1 MVKKGNGPDLR
12 DRCGQLQVSVQVGN
26 ALKMYLLSL
35 LDYSAYGR
43 PGERVVKKGNGPD
56 LRDRLRDRCVCF
68 RYLYRLG
75 MR

>member
-26 ALKMYLLSL
+26 ALKLYLLSL

-43 PGERVVKKGNGPD
+43 STMV
-56 LRDRLRDRCVCF
+56 
-68 RYLYRLG
+68 
-75 MR
+75 

>member
-43 PGERVVKKGNGPD
+43 STMVVMVDSRED
-56 LRDRLRDRCVCF
+56 LV
-68 RYLYRLG
+68 
-75 MR
+75 